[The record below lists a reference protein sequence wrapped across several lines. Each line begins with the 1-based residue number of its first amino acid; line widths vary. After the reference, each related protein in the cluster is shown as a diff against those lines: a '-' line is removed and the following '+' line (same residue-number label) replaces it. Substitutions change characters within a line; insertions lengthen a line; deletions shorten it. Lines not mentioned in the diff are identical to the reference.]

1 VYIMIRPDPGRDQWR
16 QTLFGPE
23 SGFFCGYLELPASA
37 SLDQAKHRAEA
48 QLADFGRTYYLL
60 NFTIDWR
67 PPHDSEW
74 TGGDIRGT
82 PSQ

>member
-1 VYIMIRPDPGRDQWR
+1 MIRPDPGKDQWR

-23 SGFFCGYLELPASA
+23 SWFFCGYLEIPASA
-37 SLDQAKHRAEA
+37 SLDQAKQRAEA

-60 NFTIDWR
+60 SFIIDWR
-67 PPHDSEW
+67 PPDDSEW
-74 TGGDIRGT
+74 TDGDIRST

>member
-1 VYIMIRPDPGRDQWR
+1 MIRPDPSRDQWR

-23 SGFFCGYLELPASA
+23 SGFSCGYLELPASA
-37 SLDQAKHRAEA
+37 SLEQAKHHTEA
-48 QLADFGRTYYLL
+48 RLADFGRTYYLL

-67 PPHDSEW
+67 PSDDSEW
-74 TGGDIRGT
+74 TGGDIRST